1 MSAVKVLSDLPAG
14 AQATI
19 QAIRSGAKDSQRLK
33 EMGLLPGTPITLV
46 RWAPLGDP
54 VEIRLRGY
62 CLSIRRDQADQI
74 EVIC

>member
-1 MSAVKVLSDLPAG
+1 MSRVKVLSDLPAG

-19 QAIRSGAKDSQRLK
+19 QSIRTGAKDSQRLK
-33 EMGLLPGTPITLV
+33 EMGLLPGTPVTLV

-54 VEIRLRGY
+54 LEIRLRGY

-74 EVIC
+74 EVVC